1 MKQMVFLVP
10 GFFGFKEFGDLNY
23 FNGVKPLL
31 ERKLSELGADAEVVE
46 LHTLPTSS
54 IRRRAADLLQTIEG
68 LGALEASDLVLVG
81 HSTGGLDARM
91 AATPGVQLVAGDLE
105 ERIGRKLRGVVT
117 VATPHYGTPIA
128 LFFNGLQG
136 RNILFAL
143 ASSSASRPG
152 RYAIALGAQ
161 VLSLIARLDDLFGQ
175 RNTGLDFLAERL
187 LRDIKANDDGPVW
200 DFIRSVAHDQGAI
213 VQLTPEAMDIFNAA
227 VTNRPGVRY
236 SSVIAAAPPPPR
248 SFVRSKIRSV
258 YTPLSMGLYSLT
270 YLIASRYHEAYPYPE
285 PTGEQAAMLEQAL
298 GAPCTPRSNDGIVPT
313 LSAIW
318 GELLH
323 VAEADHLDVV
333 GQFDGA
339 GAASDYAGWLA
350 SGSRFGQRQ
359 FEKLWGAV
367 AREVAASLDSA
378 GARAQAAGA

>member
-1 MKQMVFLVP
+1 MKPMVFLVP
-10 GFFGFKEFGDLNY
+10 GFFGFKEFGGLNY

-31 ERKLSELGADAEVVE
+31 EHELSELGVDAEVVE

-54 IRRRAADLLQTIEG
+54 IRRRAADLLETVAR

-91 AATPGVQLVAGDLE
+91 AATPGVQLVEGDLE
-105 ERIGRKLRGVVT
+105 ERIGRKLRSVLT

-152 RYAIALGAQ
+152 RYAMALGAQ
-161 VLSLIARLDDLFGQ
+161 ALSLLARIDDLFGQ
-175 RNTGLDFLAERL
+175 RNTGLDFLAARL
-187 LRDIKANDDGPVW
+187 LRDVKANADSEIW
-200 DFIRSVAHDQGAI
+200 DFIQSVARDQGAL

-227 VTNRPGVRY
+227 VTDRPGVRY
-236 SSVIAAAPPPPR
+236 SCVVGAAPPPPR

-270 YLIASRYHEAYPYPE
+270 YLLASRFHEAYPYPK
-285 PTGEQAAMLEQAL
+285 PTGDQAAMFERAL
-298 GAPCTPRSNDGIVPT
+298 GAPCTSRSNDGIVPT
-313 LSAIW
+313 LSALW
-318 GELLH
+318 GELLY

-339 GAASDYAGWLA
+339 GGAQDYAGWLA
-350 SGSRFGQRQ
+350 SGSHFGQRE
-359 FEKLWGAV
+359 FESLWGAV
-367 AREVAASLDSA
+367 AREVALSLESA